1 MTAIVIPT
9 LNAACG
15 ESTGKL
21 ALRRA
26 GMDARLIVSAGP
38 KRGFTKTVND
48 GIRQTKNDDICI
60 LNDDVSEF
68 PSDWLATLHR
78 MLHSNPKYGIVGPS
92 GKSGTPPT
100 NAGKPGMHGVQ
111 IVDRLPFWCVLIR
124 RKLLDTIGLLDE
136 DFKHYAS
143 DYWYCRQARKA
154 GWHCVWVRDV
164 YLKHQQHGSGLV
176 TEWAKRDHALLHQKL
191 GR

>member
-9 LNAACG
+9 LDAARG

-21 ALRRA
+21 ALDKA
-26 GMDARLIVSAGP
+26 GMKARLIVSAGP

-60 LNDDVSEF
+60 LNDDVSAF
-68 PSDWLATLHR
+68 PSGWLATLHQV
-78 MLHSNPKYGIVGPS
+78 LYSNPKYGIVGPS
-92 GKSGTPPT
+92 GKSTTPPA
-100 NAGKPGMHGVQ
+100 NAGKPGMQGIR

-124 RKLLDTIGLLDE
+124 RKLIDTIGLLDE

-143 DYWYCRQARKA
+143 DYLYCRQARKA
-154 GWHCVWVRDV
+154 GWRCVWVRSV
-164 YLKHQQHGSGLV
+164 YLKHRQHGSGLIN
-176 TEWAKRDHALLHQKL
+176 EWAKIDHRLLHQKL
-191 GR
+191 RR